1 MTREEFNELMSQE
14 LMVVGETQITLL
26 SISLFILT
34 LAFMVLVI
42 SLNARFFNRV
52 KSRTD
57 ENNLASLYILQRF
70 SHYIIIAIGVF
81 VALTTLGVDLTHLAL
96 LATALSVGIGFGLQ
110 SIFSNFF
117 SGIIVLLERSLKVGD
132 FIELDGGISG
142 TVQEINIR
150 STLVRTRNNV
160 DVIVPNSEFVNG
172 RVSNWTLGDTFSR
185 FQIPFGVAY
194 GSDKEKVKKA
204 ALEAAE
210 KVSMTLYGG
219 QHDPDVWLVNFGD
232 SSLDFQLVVW
242 VDLKKNTRPGGIVAQ
257 YLWEIESSLNNYQI
271 QIPFPQRDLHIK
283 SGQLDQQLAS

>member
-1 MTREEFNELMSQE
+1 MTREEFNELISQE
-14 LMVVGETQITLL
+14 IVVVGETQITLL
-26 SISLFILT
+26 SISLCILT
-34 LAFMVLVI
+34 LAFMTLVV
-42 SLNARFFNRV
+42 SLNTRFFNRV
-52 KSRTD
+52 RSRTD

-110 SIFSNFF
+110 SIFNNFF

-132 FIELDGGISG
+132 FIELDGGIAG

-150 STLVRTRNNV
+150 STMVRTRNNIDIV
-160 DVIVPNSEFVNG
+160 VPNSEFVNG

-194 GSDKEKVKKA
+194 GTDKEKVKKA
-204 ALEAAE
+204 VLEAAE
-210 KVSMTLYGG
+210 KVPMTLYGEG
-219 QHDPDVWLVNFGD
+219 REPDVWLVNFGD

-242 VDLKKNTRPGGIVAQ
+242 VELRTNTRPGGIIAQ
-257 YLWEIESSLNNYQI
+257 YLWEIESSLKEHQI

-283 SGQLDQQLAS
+283 SGRLD